1 MTRATF
7 AGRHTGRRRPTAT
20 RRTACA
26 ALLAFALP
34 AQDPSPA
41 RPPAPEVVAAPTA
54 NSLLQKLAAPGLTAD
69 AARALCEQ
77 LDERPLAVR
86 VQRFD
91 AVCRQY
97 AGLLQAFTRNHERLP
112 RVFAKAVPKV
122 QRAAQGRTGEAT
134 IATLRSQ
141 ALAITR
147 GPDLTKE
154 RIHHDLDPLLEKLR
168 ALVLVDV
175 ETACAKDQVLG
186 TAVAGLRHDLDELHE
201 WSSLYVELM
210 HATDADPEGRRQLD
224 QRRQEPEPP
233 AAAGIE
239 QDLECWC
246 LAALPLAPRDQ
257 KVLEANLADRATL
270 DREEFL
276 GTLELNRIRIA
287 LGLAA
292 LRIDAKLGNAA
303 RDHSVDMRTR
313 NFFSH
318 DSPVDGKH
326 TPWDRAARAGT
337 SASAE
342 NIAAGHD
349 TGRSAIT
356 GWWYSPGH
364 HKNMLGNHAR
374 TGLGRSEGLWTQL
387 FGG

>member
-1 MTRATF
+1 MKRATS
-7 AGRHTGRRRPTAT
+7 AGWPHCRRRPIA
-20 RRTACA
+20 RSA
-26 ALLAFALP
+26 ALAAVLTFALP
-34 AQDPSPA
+34 AQEPSPPQPA
-41 RPPAPEVVAAPTA
+41 APEASVAPTA
-54 NSLLQKLAAPGLTAD
+54 NSLLQKLAAPGLTAES
-69 AARALCEQ
+69 ARELCEQ
-77 LDERPLAVR
+77 LDERPLAIR
-86 VQRFD
+86 IQRFD
-91 AVCRQY
+91 TVCRQY
-97 AGLLQAFTRNHERLP
+97 AGLLQAFTRSHERLP
-112 RVFAKAVPKV
+112 KLFAKAVPKV
-122 QRAAQGRTGEAT
+122 QRAAQGRGGDAT

-175 ETACAKDQVLG
+175 ETACAKDSALG
-186 TAVAGLRHDLDELHE
+186 AAVAALRHDLDELRE
-201 WSSLYVELM
+201 WSALYVDLM
-210 HATDADPEGRRQLD
+210 HATDAEPEGRRQLD

-233 AAAGIE
+233 ASSAIE
-239 QDLECWC
+239 QDLDCWC
-246 LAALPLAPRDQ
+246 LAALPIGPRDQ

-287 LGLAA
+287 LGLAT

-303 RDHSVDMRTR
+303 RDHSTDMRTR

-326 TPWDRAARAGT
+326 SPWDRAARAGT

-349 TGRSAIT
+349 TGKSAIR